1 MRRSEG
7 LVGGIILLVATA
19 LALMLSGCGEQERYE
34 QSLARRRSEAFAE
47 CARLCGARPV
57 EVRFDSHG
65 YLASCRCDVVI
76 STDAEVE

>member
-1 MRRSEG
+1 
-7 LVGGIILLVATA
+7 
-19 LALMLSGCGEQERYE
+19 LSGCGEQRRYE
-34 QSLARRRSEAFAE
+34 QSVARRRSESFAE

-65 YLASCRCDVVI
+65 YPASCRCDIVI